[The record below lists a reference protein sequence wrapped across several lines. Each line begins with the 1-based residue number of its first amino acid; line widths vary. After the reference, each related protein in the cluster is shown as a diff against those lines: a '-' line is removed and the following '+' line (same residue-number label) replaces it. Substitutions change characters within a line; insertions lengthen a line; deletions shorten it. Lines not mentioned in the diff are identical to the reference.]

1 MTKRDY
7 YEILGVK
14 KDATKAEI
22 KKAYRK
28 LAMKYHP
35 DRNKEPDAEAKFKE
49 ISEAYAVLSDDK
61 KRADYDAYGHAGFDN
76 MYSQEDIFRGANFQG
91 FEDLF
96 RNMGFGGGGG
106 ADPFDIFSS
115 MFGGGFRRRGD
126 IGSDLQTEV
135 EITLEE
141 AAKGTKKKLSYWRN
155 APCPKC
161 KGTGGQPGSNLN
173 TCSQCGGRGQVR
185 QMRRMGPMT
194 FATVNVCPQCRGQGQ
209 SYEKSCEECNGS
221 GSKRLSQDLNIDIP
235 SGVRDGMRLRLGGYG
250 EFGKDGMGNLY
261 VYIKVKEHKVFQRYD
276 DDLYITAPITFGQAA
291 MGDKIEVPTLFGKTE
306 LKIPSGTSSHAE
318 FRINN
323 KGMPIFN
330 NGGHGDLIVKTIVD
344 IPKKLTKKQKELLK
358 EFEGDY
364 KKKKGFFD
372 WF

>member
-1 MTKRDY
+1 MTKKDY
-7 YEILGVK
+7 YEVLGVSK
-14 KDATKAEI
+14 TASKDEI

-28 LAMKYHP
+28 LAMKFHP
-35 DRNKEPDAEAKFKE
+35 DKNKDAGAEGKFKE
-49 ISEAYAVLSDDK
+49 ISEAYAVLSDEK

-76 MYSQEDIFRGANFQG
+76 MYSQEDIFRNANFQG

-96 RNMGFGGGGG
+96 RNMGFGGGAG
-106 ADPFDIFSS
+106 ADPFDIFGS
-115 MFGGGFRRRGD
+115 MFGGGMGRNMNVGH
-126 IGSDLQTEV
+126 DLQTEV
-135 EITLEE
+135 EITLEQ
-141 AAKGTKKKLSYWRN
+141 AAKGTKKKMSYWRN

-161 KGTGGQPGSNLN
+161 GGSGGEPGSKLN
-173 TCSQCGGRGQVR
+173 TCSQCAGQGRVK

-194 FATVNVCPQCRGQGQ
+194 FATIAACPQCHGAGQ
-209 SYEKSCEECNGS
+209 SYEKSCRECSGS
-221 GSKRLSQDLNIDIP
+221 GKKRLSQDLNIDIP
-235 SGVRDGMRLRLGGYG
+235 EGVRDGMRLRLGGYG
-250 EFGKDGMGNLY
+250 EYEKDGAGNLY
-261 VYIKVKEHKVFQRYD
+261 VYIKVQPHKIFQRFG
-276 DDLYITAPITFGQAA
+276 DDLFITAPITFGQAA

-323 KGMPIFN
+323 EGMPVFN
-330 NGGHGDLIVKTIVD
+330 NGGKGDLIVKTIVD

-358 EFEGDY
+358 DFEGDY